1 MWNKL
6 LLVRILFSSWQLIIQ
21 IFQVCQMFHTA
32 ETYSCLLSLRIYHH
46 WKKKTGQK
54 TTHPCSKKVGRTFC
68 TIKFPIQSLHCLW
81 VRWQWCKVEISL
93 SALKVAHIQILLV
106 PIDFPISVLSLSSS
120 HSKCPLSPLG
130 IWFTRECCIT
140 QRRKP
145 TTVSTFLVLRRWG

>member
-1 MWNKL
+1 MAADNSDFPSMPD
-6 LLVRILFSSWQLIIQ
+6 VSHCRNI
-21 IFQVCQMFHTA
+21 
-32 ETYSCLLSLRIYHH
+32 LLSPILENLSPL
-46 WKKKTGQK
+46 KKKTGQK

-93 SALKVAHIQILLV
+93 SALKVAHIQIFLV

-120 HSKCPLSPLG
+120 RSKCPLSPLG